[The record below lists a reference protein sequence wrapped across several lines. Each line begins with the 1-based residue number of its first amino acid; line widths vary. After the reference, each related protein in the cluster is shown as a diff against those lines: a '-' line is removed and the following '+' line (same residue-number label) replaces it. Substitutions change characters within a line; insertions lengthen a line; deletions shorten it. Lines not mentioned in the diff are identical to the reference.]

1 MKKVTVIG
9 SGFSGLSCAAY
20 LAKNGC
26 DVTVIEKND
35 NCGGR
40 ARQFTHNGFKFDMG
54 PSWFWMKDVFDKFFN
69 DFNKKST
76 DFFETV
82 KLDPGFQIIFKD
94 NLLKLPSNWEDII
107 DLFESY
113 EKGSSVNLKKFMIEA
128 EAKYDIGINTLVQK
142 PGLSIFELLDLK
154 VINNLSKLKL
164 FTSYRSLV
172 HKSFKNKYLR
182 SLLEFPVLFL
192 GTAPKDTPSIYSLMA
207 YSGIKEGTFYTM
219 GGFVSVINAMKTICD
234 DLGVKFKFN
243 FDVENVEI
251 KNNKIVS
258 VSSSNSKF
266 STETVICSADYNFFE
281 QKILP
286 KKYQSYTN
294 RYWQSRTM
302 SPSSLLFY
310 LGVSKKIKNLEHHN
324 LFFDEDIEEHID
336 DIYKKPIWPKK
347 PLFYVCCPSKTD
359 IEVAPI
365 DKENIFILIPIAP
378 GIEDTSGIRKKYY
391 DIVLDRLS
399 KYCLIDLKQIIEY
412 KRSYC
417 INDFIS
423 DYNAFKGNAY
433 GLANTLTQTANLKP
447 KIKSKKLNNL
457 FYTGQL
463 TVPGPGVP
471 PSLIS
476 GKVVANY
483 ILNKELC

>member
-1 MKKVTVIG
+1 
-9 SGFSGLSCAAY
+9 
-20 LAKNGC
+20 
-26 DVTVIEKND
+26 
-35 NCGGR
+35 
-40 ARQFTHNGFKFDMG
+40 
-54 PSWFWMKDVFDKFFN
+54 
-69 DFNKKST
+69 
-76 DFFETV
+76 
-82 KLDPGFQIIFKD
+82 
-94 NLLKLPSNWEDII
+94 
-107 DLFESY
+107 
-113 EKGSSVNLKKFMIEA
+113 
-128 EAKYDIGINTLVQK
+128 
-142 PGLSIFELLDLK
+142 
-154 VINNLSKLKL
+154 
-164 FTSYRSLV
+164 
-172 HKSFKNKYLR
+172 
-182 SLLEFPVLFL
+182 
-192 GTAPKDTPSIYSLMA
+192 MA

-266 STETVICSADYNFFE
+266 ITDTVICSADYNFFE

-399 KYCLIDLKQIIEY
+399 KYCQIDLKQIQV
-412 KRSYC
+412 K
-417 INDFIS
+417 
-423 DYNAFKGNAY
+423 
-433 GLANTLTQTANLKP
+433 
-447 KIKSKKLNNL
+447 
-457 FYTGQL
+457 
-463 TVPGPGVP
+463 
-471 PSLIS
+471 
-476 GKVVANY
+476 
-483 ILNKELC
+483 